1 MARDPATAR
10 WAMLSAVRVAG
21 ALAATLGVI
30 LVARAEGWPPRILG
44 VAIVLAALAMTGS
57 VTGHLARRWRSPQ
70 P

>member
-1 MARDPATAR
+1 MARDPAAAR

-30 LVARAEGWPPRILG
+30 LVARANAWPPRLLG
-44 VAIVLAALAMTGS
+44 VAIVLAALAMTAS
-57 VTGHLARRWRSPQ
+57 VTGHLARRWRSSQ